1 MSGGV
6 IMNAE
11 KKVYN
16 SLIQLD
22 NGSNYEVVESIT
34 VIELLMT
41 ENIVDDNT
49 FITFHFLDGLE
60 CKIKKNK
67 ISAFYEYND

>member
-1 MSGGV
+1 
-6 IMNAE
+6 MNTE

-34 VIELLMT
+34 VIELLLT
-41 ENIVDDNT
+41 ENIVDGNT
-49 FITFHFLDGLE
+49 FIAFHFPDGLE
-60 CKIKKNK
+60 CKIKKNR
-67 ISAFYEYND
+67 ISAFYEYDN

>member
-1 MSGGV
+1 
-6 IMNAE
+6 MNAE

-34 VIELLMT
+34 VIELLLT

-49 FITFHFLDGLE
+49 FITFHFPDGLE

-67 ISAFYEYND
+67 ISAFYEYDD